1 MVYLLAC
8 SRRRDS
14 RVKELKKREQ
24 ENKTAGNRHRPLF
37 SELQLIFPS
46 FLLLARHPN
55 YLRAW
60 NRIYTHWSSI
70 KVLQSQHVHPNHNFP
85 SIQ

>member
-8 SRRRDS
+8 SRLRDRS
-14 RVKELKKREQ
+14 KELKKREHG
-24 ENKTAGNRHRPLF
+24 NKTAGNRYRLLF
-37 SELQLIFPS
+37 SELQLIFRS
-46 FLLLARHPN
+46 CLLLARHPN

-60 NRIYTHWSSI
+60 NRIYTYGSSI
-70 KVLQSQHVHPNHNFP
+70 RVLHSQHVHPNQNFP